1 MEQLSGDLCVSDP
14 AFHAA
19 NLRYFNPVGAHPS
32 GLIGEDP
39 GGEPNN
45 LMPYVSQVAVGR
57 RKQLRIFGGDWPT
70 VDGTGVRDY
79 IHVMDLARAHA
90 DANDYLLR
98 EGRGLTVNLG
108 TGRGVSVLELVDR
121 KSKRL
126 NSSHYCAYRMPSA
139 ALT

>member
-1 MEQLSGDLCVSDP
+1 MIRRPPGLTRTGTLFPCSTLFRSDP
-14 AFHAA
+14 SFHAA
-19 NLRYFNPVGAHPS
+19 NLRYFTPVGAHPS

-90 DANDYLLR
+90 DAIDYLVR

-108 TGRGVSVLELVDR
+108 TG
-121 KSKRL
+121 
-126 NSSHYCAYRMPSA
+126 
-139 ALT
+139 

>member
-1 MEQLSGDLCVSDP
+1 MLAVGVNRLVFNSAATVDGDPDSVPVREDAALRITNPYGRTKLGMGQLIGDLCASYSS
-14 AFHAA
+14 FHAA

-45 LMPYVSQVAVGR
+45 LMPYVSQVAAGR

-90 DANDYLLR
+90 D
-98 EGRGLTVNLG
+98 EIGRAHV
-108 TGRGVSVLELVDR
+108 
-121 KSKRL
+121 
-126 NSSHYCAYRMPSA
+126 
-139 ALT
+139 